1 MSNEDKRT
9 DEIVEEIMQS
19 IYDDLDNLDK
29 EEERSESSEE
39 FEKPEEETEAERA
52 YRKQSS
58 ERNWQLFLAVF
69 LVC

>member
-29 EEERSESSEE
+29 E
-39 FEKPEEETEAERA
+39 KETGNYSWQYFWCADCCLCRNCPLFW
-52 YRKQSS
+52 QSFYVLY
-58 ERNWQLFLAVF
+58 ED
-69 LVC
+69 